1 VSLQTTYRD
10 TDTVDTEITETED
23 TRAISDYANLGILA
37 RPVSEHGANG
47 LSLLDG
53 DVKSLGAG
61 VDAGILQ
68 ADITD
73 CGGID
78 EGHELS
84 DVVDEETVEEVG
96 VLVLEGGQVEVL
108 VDGCLAGLDHL
119 HGTGALSVEAL
130 DGVGDETGE
139 VLVGTLLGSES
150 ETLVP
155 ERLSYNL
162 VAGGVGLVDILRSAL
177 LLDLLVV
184 VLDVATVL
192 IKSGHLD
199 LLFNL
204 GKVDGGHWIGVCKS
218 WTGGAWKVSYS

>member
-1 VSLQTTYRD
+1 VSLQATYRD
-10 TDTVDTEITETED
+10 TDTVDAEITETED
-23 TRAISDYANLGILA
+23 TRTISDDANLGVLA
-37 RPVSEHGANG
+37 RPVSEHSANG

-53 DVKSLGAG
+53 DVQSLGAS
-61 VDAGILQ
+61 VDARVLQ
-68 ADITD
+68 ADITN
-73 CGGID
+73 CGSVN

-96 VLVLEGGQVEVL
+96 VLVLEGGQVKVL
-108 VDGCLAGLDHL
+108 VDGGLAGLDHL
-119 HGTGALSVEAL
+119 HGSGALSVEAL
-130 DGVGDETGE
+130 NGVGDEASE
-139 VLVGTLLGSES
+139 VLVGTLLGCES

-155 ERLSYNL
+155 ERLSDNL
-162 VAGGVGLVDILRSAL
+162 VASGIVLVDILRSAL

-204 GKVDGGHWIGVCKS
+204 VKVDGGHWIGVCKS
-218 WTGGAWKVSYS
+218 WGRGC